1 MDATSL
7 QNSMALADA
16 DYPDRVARLRFLAR
30 VRDGR
35 QYDEIPYPF
44 SSERDGAG
52 QYIKLSDRRPSV
64 RTGICRLVVDDSVAL
79 LFGDGKFP
87 VIHSKSDTTR
97 NVIKT
102 LITESQLAKIM
113 NAAAIKGSIG
123 SVAVLM
129 RVLNSRVFFEIKES
143 IYLTPVW
150 QPNAPDTLA
159 KVTERYKI
167 HSSKLAALG
176 YDLDEVGTYWFQREW
191 TEDAEL
197 WYLPQTLDDAAKGF
211 PPKLDELRSVIHELG
226 FVPMVWIQNLP
237 NDDEIDGECTFEAAI
252 STVTEMDYQLSQAG
266 RGLKYASDPT
276 LLIKEPALGQ
286 GGEIVRSAAEA
297 IVVSK
302 DGDARLL
309 EISGT
314 ASAAVIEYVHMLRAT
329 ALESIHGNRA
339 NADKLSGV
347 QSGKALEMMNQG
359 LVWLADRLRVT
370 YGQHGLLS
378 LIALVCKASARAPL
392 MIGGESVVNLDGKG
406 LSLLWPRFFAPTYEE
421 KFQESQAY
429 VALRNNG
436 LISRERAVAKM
447 APDND
452 VEDIAYELSLIAAGL
467 AKDDSRLRD
476 QHAITQNKE
485 TL

>member
-1 MDATSL
+1 
-7 QNSMALADA
+7 MALADA
-16 DYPDRVARLRFLAR
+16 DYPDRVGRLRFLAR

-35 QYDEIPYPF
+35 QYDHIPYPF
-44 SSERDGAG
+44 SSERDGTG
-52 QYIKLSDRRPSV
+52 HYIKLSDRRPSV
-64 RTGICRLVVDDSVAL
+64 QTGICRLVVDDSVAL
-79 LFGDGKFP
+79 LFGDSRFP
-87 VIHSKSDTTR
+87 AVHSSDETTR
-97 NVIKT
+97 NAIKA
-102 LITESQLAKIM
+102 LVTESQLAKVM
-113 NAAAIKGSIG
+113 NAAALKGSIG

-129 RVLNSRVFFEIKES
+129 RVLEARVFFEIKES

-150 QPNAPDTLA
+150 QPSAPDTLA

-167 HSSKLAALG
+167 HSTKLLALG
-176 YDLDEVGTYWFQREW
+176 YDVDEAGTYWFQREW
-191 TEDAEL
+191 NENAEL
-197 WYLPQTLDDAAKGF
+197 WYLPQTLENAAEGMS
-211 PPKLDELRSVIHELG
+211 PKLDEVRSVTHNLG
-226 FVPMVWIQNLP
+226 FVPMVWIQNMP
-237 NDDEIDGECTFEAAI
+237 NGDEIDGDCTFEAAI
-252 STVTEMDYQLSQAG
+252 STVAEMDYQLSQAG

-276 LLIKEPALGQ
+276 LLIKEPAFGQ

-302 DGDARLL
+302 DGDAKLL
-309 EISGT
+309 EISGN
-314 ASAAVIEYVHMLRAT
+314 ASAAVMDYVRILRAT

-347 QSGKALEMMNQG
+347 QSGRALEMMNQG

-378 LIALVCKASARAPL
+378 LISLVCKASAKAPL
-392 MIGGESVVNLDGKG
+392 TIAGASVSDLNGKE

-421 KFQESQAY
+421 KFQEAQAY

-436 LISRERAVAKM
+436 LVSREQAVAKM

-452 VEDIAYELSLIAAGL
+452 VEDISHELALIAAGL
-467 AKDDSRLRD
+467 AEDDNRLRR
-476 QHAITQNKE
+476 QNAATENRE